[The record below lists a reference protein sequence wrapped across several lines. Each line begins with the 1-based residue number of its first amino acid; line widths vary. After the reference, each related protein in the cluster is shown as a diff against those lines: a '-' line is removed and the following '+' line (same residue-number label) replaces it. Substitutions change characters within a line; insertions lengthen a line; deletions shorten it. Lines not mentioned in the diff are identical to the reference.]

1 MILYTTVGSSLVF
14 VEAGTTDHT
23 KFVIECGAL
32 PRFVELLNSVNDE
45 IRAQVALFLTFF
57 S

>member
-1 MILYTTVGSSLVF
+1 MQLEAAWSLSNIV
-14 VEAGTTDHT
+14 AGTSDHT
-23 KFVIECGAL
+23 QFVIECGAL

-45 IRAQVALFLTFF
+45 IREQVALFLTFI